1 MDLDTLK
8 SKLNIRLG
16 DSDNFAFTDDE
27 KELMLIEAIEDP
39 YVTESR
45 VDATLTYSQGT
56 FEYELPDELSTVKD
70 VYIKYGTTAD
80 PETVALPYDIIGNA
94 TDGRF
99 LRFKKGS
106 VVIPDGQTIY
116 LRGNYKFTS
125 TDTIDD
131 VRLQNYILNV
141 AQLNAMDSVGIKKI
155 LKFVK
160 NDTSVS
166 EIIAMKR
173 ELERKVAQHRASIP
187 REFQA
192 A

>member
-1 MDLDTLK
+1 MDLDTFK

-27 KELMLIEAIEDP
+27 KEEMLVEAMEDP
-39 YVTESR
+39 YITESR

-56 FEYELPDELSTVKD
+56 FEYEIPEELSTVKD

-80 PETVALPYDIIGNA
+80 PETMALPYDIVGNA
-94 TDGRF
+94 EDGRF

-106 VVIPDGQTIY
+106 EAIPDGQTIY
-116 LRGNYKFTS
+116 LRGNYKFLT

-131 VRLQNYILNV
+131 PRLQNYILNL
-141 AQLNAMDSVGIKKI
+141 AQLNAMDGVGIKKI

-160 NDTSVS
+160 NDTSIS
-166 EIIAMKR
+166 EILALR
-173 ELERKVAQHRASIP
+173 DQLERKVARHRASIP

-192 A
+192 G